1 MRKAHEDFSGDYRVM
16 RVAMSSA
23 TPIETL
29 HKIKNNEYS
38 ISTFLDMLEML
49 DMKATIEEHELKRIR
64 SQDK

>member
-1 MRKAHEDFSGDYRVM
+1 M

-29 HKIKNNEYS
+29 HKLKNNEYS

>member
-1 MRKAHEDFSGDYRVM
+1 
-16 RVAMSSA
+16 MSSA

-29 HKIKNNEYS
+29 HKLKNNEYS